1 MEEQDEVLGGPGV
14 LVQVQI
20 HFSVVDDG
28 VVGLDVGDGVLGIQ
42 DLDEGHLDYSKELL
56 QRRLTVVLR
65 SGFLTIGFFFSL
77 SLFVLFQ
84 YLDLLLSL
92 IVFVFVRTDFKP
104 ANF

>member
-1 MEEQDEVLGGPGV
+1 MEEQDEVLGGPRV